1 MLTICNFLLVVASLE
16 RYLANG
22 SAKTRVSLIFAL
34 TTAFHVSTLILI
46 QCLLVFIVNRKT
58 FVIATI
64 IVLAF
69 LLKATLYFD
78 IRVIKIPECR
88 KEIYR

>member
-1 MLTICNFLLVVASLE
+1 MLARLF
-16 RYLANG
+16 
-22 SAKTRVSLIFAL
+22 F
-34 TTAFHVSTLILI
+34 LI

-88 KEIYR
+88 KEIHR